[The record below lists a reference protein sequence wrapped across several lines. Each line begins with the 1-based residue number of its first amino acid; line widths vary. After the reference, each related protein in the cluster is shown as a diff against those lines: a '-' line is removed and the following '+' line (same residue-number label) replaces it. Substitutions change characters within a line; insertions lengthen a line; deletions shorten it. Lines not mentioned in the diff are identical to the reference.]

1 MAFHHSPKVIT
12 DQLQLSLDAGDSNSY
27 PGSGTTWYDL
37 SKNGY
42 HATLGSSVSYSATT
56 FGGSLQTL
64 NNAENTNQTIASNS
78 FGNVYWN
85 NFTFEIWFSND
96 GSQGGDPSAFGF
108 DNGGITAYGARYNGT
123 IQNWVNGTL
132 HVTSAGVSSAT
143 IPTQLV
149 YTGNGTVFTSYINT
163 VQADTDT
170 TLAYVGGLDQAQ
182 GTGFST
188 LTDGIGSSS
197 GGVNNDDNASG
208 YLHLFNPSSTTFV
221 KHFKGVTNQ
230 QNPAVY
236 SVNNYF
242 AGYFNTTSAI
252 DEIQFKMAS
261 GNIDSGDICLYGI
274 A

>member
-1 MAFHHSPKVIT
+1 MSIVKLNNQGVKNATAFGSIS
-12 DQLQLSLDAGDSNSY
+12 SLGSMTFIKKLTAS
-27 PGSGTTWYDL
+27 GSGTL
-37 SKNGY
+37 SFVDG
-42 HATLGSSVSYSATT
+42 ASSVV
-56 FGGSLQTL
+56 LD
-64 NNAENTNQTIASNS
+64 NT
-78 FGNVYWN
+78 YKEYL
-85 NFTFEIWFSND
+85 FTFKNIH
-96 GSQGGDPSAFGF
+96 PSAESDLLFQ
-108 DNGGITAYGARYNGT
+108 A
-123 IQNWVNGTL
+123 
-132 HVTSAGVSSAT
+132 
-143 IPTQLV
+143 
-149 YTGNGTVFTSYINT
+149 NT
-163 VQADTDT
+163 VGASGFNETITSSFFRAYHNEADNDT
-170 TLAYVGGLDQAQ
+170 TLAIVASLDQAQ
-182 GTGFST
+182 ATGFST